1 MMIANGELTKEVLS
15 DRDLKKWR
23 ERGQEEG
30 TRSQV
35 LRYLD
40 AEGQWLV
47 EVHQYLRPDGTL
59 GGSGTPDPK
68 RLRLEDKIVVVEP
81 SPGSDP

>member
-1 MMIANGELTKEVLS
+1 MIAEGQLAAEVLS
-15 DRDLKKWR
+15 DRELKKWR

-40 AEGQWLV
+40 AEGRWLV
-47 EVHQYLRPDGTL
+47 EVHQYLRPDGSL
-59 GGSGTPDPK
+59 GASGQPDPK
-68 RLRLEDKIVVVEP
+68 RLRLQDRILIAEP
-81 SPGSDP
+81 SPAQDC